1 MFCFVMPNNE
11 ADREIYKMLQRK
23 TLSNLYHE
31 TKWLIN
37 AYIYEATYFVYVAFE
52 GNYDGVLSM
61 DVIIV
66 EIGDVEIHMSS
77 RYVVKYKPCSGLTGT
92 LKRDTTGCKFRC
104 AFNECAH
111 LFYPNNFL
119 RLAMKEIFNYLYC
132 EGFSD
137 NPNIDYVYH
146 TRELNRKYET
156 IVSEHLIK
164 QVISA
169 TALLYKNN
177 AIMEECLCNVADD
190 CVCTTILD
198 YFFGKK

>member
-1 MFCFVMPNNE
+1 MPNNE

-23 TLSNLYHE
+23 TLTNLYHE

-37 AYIYEATYFVYVAFE
+37 AYIYEATYFMYVAYE
-52 GNYDGVLSM
+52 GNYDDVLSL

-66 EIGDVEIHMSS
+66 EIGDAEIHMSS
-77 RYVVKYKPCSGLTGT
+77 RYVIKYKPCSGLTGT
-92 LKRDTTGCKFRC
+92 LKRGTTGCKFQC

-111 LFYPNNFL
+111 IFYHNFL
-119 RLAMKEIFNYLYC
+119 RPAMKEIFNYLYR

-137 NPNIDYVYH
+137 NPNIDYEYH
-146 TRELNRKYET
+146 RRELNRKHET

-164 QVISA
+164 QIISA
-169 TALLYKNN
+169 ASILYKNN
-177 AIMEECLCNVADD
+177 AIIEECLCNVAYD
-190 CVCTTILD
+190 CVCAPILD